1 MSKLFLDKETCLLRL
16 AAMCT
21 GSQSYRAYTLLANLR
36 YGDFISHSGRSG
48 HQNFTSNFP
57 SHDFGYHISLD
68 RSLTTTLRPAK
79 CLKHKVMLLLL
90 TGKGKLIL
98 AQILRK
104 LTNQLNSWHDENDEN
119 AIVRMTIPA

>member
-1 MSKLFLDKETCLLRL
+1 MH
-16 AAMCT
+16 
-21 GSQSYRAYTLLANLR
+21 TLLANLR
-36 YGDFISHSGRSG
+36 YGDFIRHSGRSG

-57 SHDFGYHISLD
+57 SREFGHHISFD
-68 RSLTTTLRPAK
+68 RSLK

-104 LTNQLNSWHDENDEN
+104 LTNQLTSWHDESDEN

>member
-1 MSKLFLDKETCLLRL
+1 MSSQTCCNVYCKPVLPCIL
-16 AAMCT
+16 
-21 GSQSYRAYTLLANLR
+21 YTLLANLR
-36 YGDFISHSGRSG
+36 YGDFISHSRRSG
-48 HQNFTSNFP
+48 HQNFTSYFP
-57 SHDFGYHISLD
+57 SHDFGYHISFD